1 MGARLSG
8 LGQSSPDLSSQDAAT
23 AVKNDLYNGE
33 PRAATVHG
41 SLLIMS
47 SLAEPAHHTQDSSI
61 TVTANGLQANIH
73 HCNGTASILV
83 VVGRNM
89 SMIVG

>member
-33 PRAATVHG
+33 PRAAAVH
-41 SLLIMS
+41 
-47 SLAEPAHHTQDSSI
+47 
-61 TVTANGLQANIH
+61 
-73 HCNGTASILV
+73 
-83 VVGRNM
+83 
-89 SMIVG
+89 